1 MIIRPATAEDL
12 TAVGGRRETCR
23 AMVAEES
30 GQTLCV
36 FGVYPQS
43 TRWILFA
50 WAKDEFRANRRG
62 VIKAVRA
69 MWELI
74 GSRPA
79 MPLMAHADP
88 SIKGS
93 DVLLK
98 HMGFEHWNAGI
109 YQCPGNKPY
118 LPRCQ

>member
-12 TAVGGRRETCR
+12 KALGGRRETCH
-23 AMVAEES
+23 ALVAEDNDQILS
-30 GQTLCV
+30 V
-36 FGVYPQS
+36 FGIYPQC

-69 MWELI
+69 MWDLI
-74 GSRPA
+74 ASRPK
-79 MPLMAHADP
+79 MPLAAHADP

-98 HMGFEHWNAGI
+98 HMGFEHFNAGI
-109 YQCPGNKPY
+109 YQCPGNKQS
-118 LPRCQ
+118 LPRCR